1 MHKKYTYLFVIALI
15 FHFFTQCMRDLIS
28 VRDLKLFKF
37 KMNSNHTIYTH
48 TLETEADFRW
58 GYNRS
63 QILTGKI

>member
-1 MHKKYTYLFVIALI
+1 
-15 FHFFTQCMRDLIS
+15 MRDLIS

-63 QILTGKI
+63 QILTGRI